1 VVFGHVFC
9 LTAHFKE
16 RGECALFEQG
26 VIRPPSEANS
36 LLVRVTRNCPWNQCL
51 FCPAYKGTAFSRR
64 SLAEIKKD
72 MDEMAHYHGPYAA
85 GITTAF
91 FQDAD
96 SLILPTGD
104 LLEILSYLK
113 KKFPG
118 ITRVTSYA
126 RAKSLKKKSIESLNT
141 LREAGLTR
149 IHTGLESGS
158 SKVLKLIQKGESPE
172 EMLEGGQRV
181 MAAGISLSE
190 YIMPGVGGKALSRES
205 AIKTADLLN
214 RIRPDFI
221 RVRTFALP
229 PNSPMEAM
237 VCDGRFTP
245 LGDLEIVEEIRM
257 LLSRMDD
264 MPSCFRCADFSLN
277 LLMHVDGHLNRDKA
291 RMLEEMDLFLSLPKQ
306 DQKAYVLLQRSGYY
320 DLHPMDMIKNN
331 DVMARLYKKI
341 EDLEKDDPEGLDKYI
356 RSMMACQ
363 LPRAQTDF
371 WR

>member
-1 VVFGHVFC
+1 M
-9 LTAHFKE
+9 
-16 RGECALFEQG
+16 FEQG

-36 LLVRVTRNCPWNQCL
+36 LLVRVTRNCPWNRCL

-64 SLAEIKKD
+64 SVAEIKKD
-72 MDEMAHYHGPYAA
+72 LDEMARYHGPYAA

-96 SLILPTGD
+96 SLILPTGE
-104 LLEILSYLK
+104 LLEILAYLK

-118 ITRVTSYA
+118 VTRVTSYA
-126 RAKSLKKKSIESLNT
+126 RAKSLKKKSIESLKT

-172 EMLEGGQRV
+172 DMVRGGERV

-190 YIMPGVGGKALSRES
+190 YIMPGVGGRALSREN
-205 AIKTADLLN
+205 AMETANVLN

-229 PNSPMEAM
+229 PNSPMETM
-237 VCDGRFTP
+237 VDDGRFTP
-245 LGDLEIVEEIRM
+245 LGDLEIVAEIRL
-257 LLSRMDD
+257 LLSHMAG
-264 MPSCFRCADFSLN
+264 MPSHFRCADFSLN
-277 LLMHVDGHLNRDKA
+277 LLMHVDGHLNKDKA
-291 RMLEEMDLFLSLPKQ
+291 RMLEDLDLFLSLPQQ

-320 DLHPMDMIKNN
+320 GLHPMDMLKDN

-341 EDLEKDDPEGLDKYI
+341 EDLEKNDSEGLDRYI

-363 LPRAQTDF
+363 LPRAQTDS

>member
-1 VVFGHVFC
+1 M
-9 LTAHFKE
+9 
-16 RGECALFEQG
+16 FEQG

-36 LLVRVTRNCPWNQCL
+36 LLVRVTRNCPWNRCL

-64 SLAEIKKD
+64 SVAEIKKD
-72 MDEMAHYHGPYAA
+72 MDEMAQYHGPYAA

-91 FQDAD
+91 LQDAD

-126 RAKSLKKKSIESLNT
+126 RAKSLKKKSIESLKT

-158 SKVLKLIQKGESPE
+158 SKVLKLIRKGESPE
-172 EMLEGGQRV
+172 EMVEGGQRV

-190 YIMPGVGGKALSRES
+190 YIMPGVGGKALSREN
-205 AIKTADLLN
+205 AIKTADVLN
-214 RIRPDFI
+214 LIRPDFI

-229 PNSPMEAM
+229 PNSPMAAM
-237 VCDGRFTP
+237 VDDGRFTP
-245 LGDLEIVEEIRM
+245 LGDLEIVEEIRI
-257 LLSRMDD
+257 LLSRLDN
-264 MPSCFRCADFSLN
+264 MPSHFRCADFSLN
-277 LLMHVDGHLNRDKA
+277 LLMHVDGRLDRDKA
-291 RMLEEMDLFLSLPKQ
+291 RMLEELDLFLSLPKQ

-320 DLHPMDMIKNN
+320 QLHPMDMLKNR
-331 DVMARLYKKI
+331 DDMARLYKKI
-341 EDLEKDDPEGLDKYI
+341 EDLEKDDSNGLDNYI
-356 RSMMACQ
+356 RSMMAYQ
-363 LPRAQTDF
+363 LPRPQTDS

>member
-1 VVFGHVFC
+1 M
-9 LTAHFKE
+9 
-16 RGECALFEQG
+16 FEQG

-36 LLVRVTRNCPWNQCL
+36 LLVRVTRNCPWNRCL

-64 SLAEIKKD
+64 SVAEIKKD
-72 MDEMAHYHGPYAA
+72 VDEMALYHGPYAS
-85 GITTAF
+85 GLTTAF

-96 SLILPTGD
+96 SLILPTGE
-104 LLEILSYLK
+104 LLEILTYLR

-126 RAKSLKKKSIESLNT
+126 RAKSLKKKSIESLKT

-172 EMLEGGQRV
+172 DMVQGGQRV

-190 YIMPGVGGKALSRES
+190 YIMPGVGGRALSREN
-205 AIKTADLLN
+205 AMETANVLN

-229 PNSPMEAM
+229 PTSPMESM
-237 VCDGRFTP
+237 VDDGRFTP
-245 LGDLEIVEEIRM
+245 LGDLEIVEEIR
-257 LLSRMDD
+257 LLVSHLDD
-264 MPSCFRCADFSLN
+264 MPSHFRCADFSLN
-277 LLMHVDGHLNRDKA
+277 LLMHVDGHLDRDKA
-291 RMLEEMDLFLSLPKQ
+291 GMLEELDSFLSLPKQ
-306 DQKAYVLLQRSGYY
+306 DQKAYVLLQRSGHYG
-320 DLHPMDMIKNN
+320 LHPMDMLKNR

-341 EDLEKDDPEGLDKYI
+341 EDLERDDPEGLDRYI

-363 LPRAQTDF
+363 LPRAQTDS

>member
-1 VVFGHVFC
+1 M
-9 LTAHFKE
+9 
-16 RGECALFEQG
+16 FEQG

-36 LLVRVTRNCPWNQCL
+36 LLVRVTRNCPWNRCL

-64 SLAEIKKD
+64 SVAEIKKD
-72 MDEMAHYHGPYAA
+72 MDEMAQYHGPYAA

-126 RAKSLKKKSIESLNT
+126 RAKSLKKKSIESLKT

-172 EMLEGGQRV
+172 EMVEGGQRV

-205 AIKTADLLN
+205 AIKTADVLN

-237 VCDGRFTP
+237 VGDGRFTP

-257 LLSRMDD
+257 LLSQMDN
-264 MPSCFRCADFSLN
+264 MPSCFRCADFSFN
-277 LLMHVDGHLNRDKA
+277 LLMHVDGHLNRNKA
-291 RMLEEMDLFLSLPKQ
+291 RMLEELDLFLSLPKQ
-306 DQKAYVLLQRSGYY
+306 DQKAYVLFQRSGYY
-320 DLHPMDMIKNN
+320 DLHPVDMIKNK

-363 LPRAQTDF
+363 LPRAQTDS

>member
-1 VVFGHVFC
+1 M
-9 LTAHFKE
+9 
-16 RGECALFEQG
+16 FEQG

-36 LLVRVTRNCPWNQCL
+36 LLVRVTRNCPWNRCL

-64 SLAEIKKD
+64 SVAEIKKD
-72 MDEMAHYHGPYAA
+72 LDEMARYHGPYADRV
-85 GITTAF
+85 TTAF

-96 SLILPTGD
+96 SLILPTGE
-104 LLEILSYLK
+104 LLEILTYLK

-126 RAKSLKKKSIESLNT
+126 RAKSLKKKSIESLKT

-172 EMLEGGQRV
+172 DMVKGGQRV

-190 YIMPGVGGKALSRES
+190 YIMPGVGGRALSREN
-205 AIKTADLLN
+205 AIKTANVLN

-229 PNSPMEAM
+229 PNSPMETM
-237 VCDGRFTP
+237 VDDGRFTP
-245 LGDLEIVEEIRM
+245 LGDLEIVEEIRL
-257 LLSRMDD
+257 LLSHLDD
-264 MPSCFRCADFSLN
+264 MPSHFRCADFSLN
-277 LLMHVDGHLNRDKA
+277 LLMHVDGHLDRD
-291 RMLEEMDLFLSLPKQ
+291 RTGMLEEVDSFLSLPKQ
-306 DQKAYVLLQRSGYY
+306 DQKAYVLLQRSGHYG
-320 DLHPMDMIKNN
+320 LHPTDMLKNQE
-331 DVMARLYKKI
+331 VMTRLHKKV
-341 EDLEKDDPEGLDKYI
+341 EDLERDDSEGLDRYI

-363 LPRAQTDF
+363 LPRAQTDS
-371 WR
+371 WS